1 MEGALWLWRLFEDLL
16 EHLVG
21 WEEVYEEGDQT
32 YWEDEV
38 GGQDDYSVVEEVS
51 FSLDEGEDE
60 EEESG
65 AGNWDVEIF
74 GQFRHLPFCCGVKL
88 LAIVQ
93 LCGK

>member
-1 MEGALWLWRLFEDLL
+1 ML

-21 WEEVYEEGDQT
+21 REEVYEEGDQT

-65 AGNWDVEIF
+65 AGN
-74 GQFRHLPFCCGVKL
+74 
-88 LAIVQ
+88 
-93 LCGK
+93 